1 MINQKLRRVVKL
13 NPPQELLIGLLE
25 HYQNARFR
33 DAEALAQKII
43 QDFPKHQFAWKI
55 LAAVFKA
62 TGRKSKAVDASEKAV
77 ELFPKDAEAQSPRCY
92 AKGSWKIR
100 RR

>member
-1 MINQKLRRVVKL
+1 MINQKLRAVKH

-25 HYQNARFR
+25 YYQNARFR

-43 QDFPKHQFAWKI
+43 QDFPKHQFSWKI

-62 TGRKSKAVDASEKAV
+62 TGRKSKAVDAV
-77 ELFPKDAEAQSPRCY
+77 RIHTRQLLCH
-92 AKGSWKIR
+92 
-100 RR
+100 